1 MTKPNRFL
9 WAYNAER
16 LRPDTVM
23 TRARAAAMLRSWR
36 SKRAEGYT
44 VTRQRTALFVTYRVQ
59 VGALVARMALNQ
71 HPEA

>member
-1 MTKPNRFL
+1 MSKPNRFL
-9 WAYNAER
+9 WAYNAAE

-59 VGALVARMALNQ
+59 VGALVARMVLNQ

>member
-1 MTKPNRFL
+1 MSKPNRFL
-9 WAYNAER
+9 WAYNAEQ
-16 LRPDTVM
+16 LRSDPVM
-23 TRARAAAMLRSWR
+23 TRERAAAMLRGWR

-59 VGALVARMALNQ
+59 VGALVARMVLNQ

>member
-1 MTKPNRFL
+1 MTKPNLFL

-16 LRPDTVM
+16 LRSDPVM
-23 TRARAAAMLRSWR
+23 TRERAAAMLRNWR

-44 VTRQRTALFVTYRVQ
+44 VTRQRTALSVTYRVQ
-59 VGALVARMALNQ
+59 VGALVARMVLNQ